1 MESLTRH
8 LGTCIFH
15 TIRSIGCPL
24 VVLCVGVVGSDTYHA
39 TLSYSFL
46 VPLYLDRGY
55 HCLTGKTK
63 TTWRTMVEDIPL
75 TIYLLN
81 GSVGVVG
88 GIHTNKMRS
97 VLIRNDT
104 T

>member
-24 VVLCVGVVGSDTYHA
+24 VVLGIGVVCRNAHLSA
-39 TLSYSFL
+39 LSYSFL

-55 HCLTGKTK
+55 HCLTRKTE
-63 TTWRTMVEDIPL
+63 TTGRTMIEDIPL
-75 TIYLLN
+75 TIDFLDRT
-81 GSVGVVG
+81 VGVVG
-88 GIHTNKMRS
+88 GIHTNKMCT
-97 VLIRNDT
+97 VFIGHYT

>member
-1 MESLTRH
+1 MESLTCH
-8 LGTCIFH
+8 LGTSILH
-15 TIRSIGCPL
+15 TVGSLGCPL
-24 VVLCVGVVGSDTYHA
+24 VVLCVWVVGGDAHLSA
-39 TLSYSFL
+39 LSYRFL

-55 HCLTGKTK
+55 HCLTCKTK
-63 TTWRTMVEDIPL
+63 TTGRTMIEDIPL
-75 TIYLLN
+75 TVDLLDRA
-81 GSVGVVG
+81 VGVVG